1 MFALTEILTQ
11 AGFCVRVWF
20 FLFSVLISGQ
30 NFVYILFLEQ
40 TYFFPLSDRL
50 SELTYCIHFG
60 TLMAKGML
68 PAETTFFKLSLFLER
83 I

>member
-11 AGFCVRVWF
+11 AGFCVCVV

-30 NFVYILFLEQ
+30 NFEFILFLEQ

-68 PAETTFFKLSLFLER
+68 PAETTFLKTFSFLER